1 MAKMK
6 DLDMI
11 DRNVTPHLFQMKGQR
26 RWCLVCAGGG
36 CLSRTKNARE
46 FEVVDLDKLLVE

>member
-1 MAKMK
+1 MAKTK